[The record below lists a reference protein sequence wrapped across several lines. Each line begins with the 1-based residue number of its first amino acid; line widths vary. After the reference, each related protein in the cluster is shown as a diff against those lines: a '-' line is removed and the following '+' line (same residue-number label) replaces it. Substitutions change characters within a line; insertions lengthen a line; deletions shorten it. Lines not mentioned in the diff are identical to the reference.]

1 MKRTTGNQ
9 GVIISGSG
17 RLQADVLA
25 VGERAQASKQIAA
38 DTDAKAEVQAQ
49 LAALRALI
57 EEQGARIP
65 DADGLKQAVA
75 SVAAE
80 LERERP
86 SKLAVTSILDG
97 IARGAEEVT
106 GIAKAALGLKGLV
119 AALFL

>member
-65 DADGLKQAVA
+65 DADGLKEAVA